1 MRWKLEIQEEMQ
13 QYENIKGIKIRH
25 DRYSDEKNEAMVC
38 YITQKEA
45 EEAISQLN
53 KKTEWHAKIY
63 QSNYEEFE
71 ENLKSNYEEKKTKE
85 NNNNAE
91 STSNETYNERQNH
104 QSKKGID
111 KWKEEMDILKCD
123 ISQIK

>member
-1 MRWKLEIQEEMQ
+1 MQ

-25 DRYSDEKNEAMVC
+25 DRYSDEINEAMVC

-71 ENLKSNYEEKKTKE
+71 ENLKSNYEEKRQRKITTMQKVQAMKHITKDKIIKV
-85 NNNNAE
+85 
-91 STSNETYNERQNH
+91 
-104 QSKKGID
+104 KK
-111 KWKEEMDILKCD
+111 E
-123 ISQIK
+123 